1 MKTKFTKILALILAA
16 CSLISC
22 IGLSAFALEWD
33 GDSTGGGGHG
43 RPADT
48 KGFAIRTT
56 DDNVIGYRFSLV
68 DKAGNIKGMSVI
80 DVFRDIYY
88 GRHGYKNLAKFDT
101 KYNKLQMI
109 ENQNSGFSTS
119 VSSVNCYKE
128 ADLGFASELPSADGM
143 GQWQEN
149 GVNLNIILDKLGA
162 GSLRELK
169 TGDKLLVEPIYDVS
183 LEAEYHA
190 VTVAELAV
198 YGKAL
203 LGANSNGG
211 SSSTAAEWGFIA
223 TYTNMHYPNALFTPD
238 GQGLW
243 PAATSLT
250 KKATF
255 QTIIDKGYGVGIAYT
270 QEAPPP
276 PTIPDPDGPQP
287 VLPDPEPTIPDP
299 TPTEPTPTEPTP
311 TEPTPT
317 EPEPEPEPVPSEPTL
332 TVKQCQAW
340 SGTKG
345 TRNSMYGVSIGS
357 SFYNWTYK
365 NGYPMKGNTIWY
377 SVNFPAEEENAY
389 VRQRVWIEQDEVSR
403 DVWSNSNTWFDVAID
418 PTTVPADKSYIMVTA
433 RVDWIDENGNIL
445 KYGTQKR
452 FYIPIRPTV
461 NRYQVTMTDI
471 VGRTVA
477 TSNSAGTSG
486 MVYVGQRAYATYGY
500 TADNTWSS
508 YNNLFANM
516 LQWRNGSWKPVIST
530 GYDGQRTY
538 AALSKA
544 VSQSVTSSL
553 GFVRIPDNS
562 GSGKNQIRFQ
572 MSTSWCQ
579 DTSHTFE
586 TTLRSINV
594 VKADAQLVEILLV
607 DANGYYVEPDELYPG
622 QQITVQ
628 YRYYNNTPCRIFIEG
643 YINDGSKLN
652 GIYAME
658 PYSYC
663 YVNGYTFTVPDQRS
677 IRIWGGVYLE
687 GAGKG
692 NTAWESDGNNNE
704 LYLDCEIDHA
714 LYLRP
719 ISPNAQYRENTDVIT
734 SYWLVNR
741 HTTNY
746 TPSRNISVRFRVYN
760 SSGQL
765 ITTVTK
771 NQVIVPAMEQNLIYF
786 KWSVP
791 EGVTGSVTI
800 RAEII
805 DRGAVYS
812 PVLRRYATRP
822 YTVSQTPDTQ
832 YEEAAPDG
840 FTTPSTPSK
849 TSDAARWYEFIYQNG
864 QFVKKQYGFA
874 LVGTTDT
881 ATPATGSSHYQENG
895 VWTMKSGYGISIR
908 SNLNL
913 MASLSGYTR
922 PTSGAYTLPQYS
934 RALLPEYRYS
944 TASGKYVT
952 LENMGSYA
960 VFPVF
965 EDYGQVHF
973 TPLWFP
979 DGNYTIRVIHSDC
992 WTPAGMLT
1000 VSSVTK
1006 PIIIS
1011 GSAYDDYYVGH

>member
-1 MKTKFTKILALILAA
+1 MKTKRTRIIALILAV

-56 DDNVIGYRFSLV
+56 GDNVIGYRFSLV

-80 DVFRDIYY
+80 DVFRKNWY
-88 GRHGYKNLAKFDT
+88 GNNGYKSLAKFDT

-203 LGANSNGG
+203 LGGNSNGG

-243 PAATSLT
+243 PGAASLT

-270 QEAPPP
+270 QDAPPP

-287 VLPDPEPTIPDP
+287 VLPDPDPTIPDP

-317 EPEPEPEPVPSEPTL
+317 EPEPEPAPSEPTL
-332 TVKQCQAW
+332 TVKKCQVW
-340 SGTKG
+340 PGTLGNREKL
-345 TRNSMYGVSIGS
+345 YGISTGNG
-357 SFYNWTYK
+357 FYNWIYES
-365 NGYPMKGNTIWY
+365 GYPRTGDTVWY

-389 VRQRVWIEQDEVSR
+389 VRQRVWIGQNEVSR
-403 DVWSNSNTWFDVAID
+403 DVWSNDNTWFDVAID
-418 PTTVPADKSYIMVTA
+418 PKTVPANAPMILVQA
-433 RVDWIDENGNIL
+433 REDWIDENGNIL
-445 KYGTQKR
+445 KYGTQKT
-452 FYIPIRPTV
+452 FYIPLRPLV
-461 NRYQVTMTDI
+461 YRQQVSMIDL
-471 VGRTVA
+471 VGKECA
-477 TSNSAGTSG
+477 YSNLTEKSG
-486 MVYVGQRAYATYGY
+486 MVYVGQRAYARYLY
-500 TADNTWSS
+500 TTGDLWGSS
-508 YNNLFANM
+508 NNLYANM
-516 LQWRNGSWKPVIST
+516 LQWKNNGWKPVKSSGWDGLKTNAWLNST
-530 GYDGQRTY
+530 T
-538 AALSKA
+538 
-544 VSQSVTSSL
+544 SQTLTSNL
-553 GFVRIPDNS
+553 GFIRVPDNS
-562 GSGKNQIRFQ
+562 GSGKNQIKFQ
-572 MSTSWCQ
+572 LSSSWSV
-579 DTSHTFE
+579 DELHTLE
-586 TTLRSINV
+586 TTWHSIDV
-594 VKADAQLVEILLV
+594 VKADAQLVEILLI
-607 DANGYYVEPDELYPG
+607 DTNGYYVEPDELYPG

-628 YRYYNNTPCRIFIEG
+628 YKYYNNTACRIFVEG

-652 GIYAME
+652 GIYAIN

-663 YVNGYTFTVPDQRS
+663 YVNGYSFTVPDQRS

-692 NTAWESDGNNNE
+692 NTSWESDGNNNE

-714 LYLRP
+714 LILRP
-719 ISPNAQYRENTDVIT
+719 IAPNAQYRENTEVIT

-746 TPSRNISVRFRVYN
+746 TPYKNISVRFRVYDTR
-760 SSGQL
+760 GQL
-765 ITTVTK
+765 ITTVTQ
-771 NQVIVPAMEQNLIYF
+771 NQVVVPANEQNLIYF
-786 KWSVP
+786 KWKVP

-805 DRGAVYS
+805 DRGVVYN
-812 PVLRRYATRP
+812 PVLRRYATRT
-822 YTVSQTPDTQ
+822 YTMSQTPDTQ
-832 YEEAAPDG
+832 YEETAPDG
-840 FTTPSTPSK
+840 FTTPSTPGR
-849 TSDAARWYEFIYQNG
+849 TSDAARWYEFVYQNG
-864 QFVKKQYGFA
+864 QFVKKQYGFV
-874 LVGTTDT
+874 LVGAMDT
-881 ATPATGSSHYQENG
+881 ATPATGSSHFQENG
-895 VWTMKSGYGISIR
+895 VWTMKSGYGVSIR

-922 PTSGAYTLPQYS
+922 PSSGAYTLPQYS

-944 TASGKYVT
+944 TASGCYVT
-952 LENMGSYA
+952 LDNMGSYA
-960 VFPVF
+960 MFPTF
-965 EDYGQVHF
+965 EDYGRVHF

-979 DGNYTIRVIHSDC
+979 DGNYTIRITHSDC

-1000 VSSVTK
+1000 LSSVTK

>member
-56 DDNVIGYRFSLV
+56 EDNVIGYRFSLV
-68 DKAGNIKGMSVI
+68 DKAGNLKGVSVI
-80 DVFRDIYY
+80 DVFRNIYY
-88 GRHGYKNLAKFDT
+88 GRYGYSSLAKFDT

-128 ADLGFASELPSADGM
+128 ADLDFASELPSADGM
-143 GQWQEN
+143 GHWQEN

-162 GSLRELK
+162 GSLRELN

-183 LEAEYHA
+183 LEGEYHA

-203 LGANSNGG
+203 LGGNSNGG
-211 SSSTAAEWGFIA
+211 SSSTAAQWGFIA
-223 TYTNMHYPNALFTPD
+223 TYTNKHYPNALYTPD

-243 PAATSLT
+243 PGATSLT

-276 PTIPDPDGPQP
+276 PTTPDPDGPQP

-317 EPEPEPEPVPSEPTL
+317 EPEPEPEPSEPTL
-332 TVKQCQAW
+332 TVKKCQVWPGALGNREKLYGISTG
-340 SGTKG
+340 SG
-345 TRNSMYGVSIGS
+345 
-357 SFYNWTYK
+357 FYNWIYES
-365 NGYPMKGNTIWY
+365 GYPRTGDTVWY

-389 VRQRVWIEQDEVSR
+389 VRQRVWIGQKEVSR
-403 DVWSNSNTWFDVAID
+403 DVWSNDNTWFDVAID
-418 PTTVPADKSYIMVTA
+418 PTTVPSTA
-433 RVDWIDENGNIL
+433 PMILVRAREDWIDENGNIL
-445 KYGTQKR
+445 KYGTQKT
-452 FYIPIRPTV
+452 FYIPLRPLIY
-461 NRYQVTMTDI
+461 RQQVSMIDL
-471 VGRTVA
+471 VGKECA
-477 TSNSAGTSG
+477 YSNLTEKSG
-486 MVYVGQRAYATYGY
+486 MVYVGQRAYARYLY
-500 TADNTWSS
+500 TTGDLWGSG
-508 YNNLFANM
+508 NNLYANM
-516 LQWRNGSWKPVIST
+516 LQWKDNGWKPVKSSGWDGLKTNAWLNST
-530 GYDGQRTY
+530 T
-538 AALSKA
+538 
-544 VSQSVTSSL
+544 SQTLTSNL
-553 GFVRIPDNS
+553 GFIRVPDNS
-562 GSGKNQIRFQ
+562 GSGKNQIKFQ
-572 MSTSWCQ
+572 LSSGWSV
-579 DTSHTFE
+579 DELHTLE
-586 TTLRSINV
+586 TTWHSIDV
-594 VKADAQLVEILLV
+594 VKADAQLVEILLI
-607 DANGYYVEPDELYPG
+607 DSNGYYVEPDELYPG

-628 YRYYNNTPCRIFIEG
+628 YKYYNNTPCRIFIEG

-652 GIYAME
+652 GIYAIN

-663 YVNGYTFTVPDQRS
+663 YVNGYTFTVPDQRNL
-677 IRIWGGVYLE
+677 RIWGGVYLE
-687 GAGKG
+687 SAGKG
-692 NTAWESDGNNNE
+692 NTSWESDGNNNE

-714 LYLRP
+714 LILRP
-719 ISPNAQYRENTDVIT
+719 ISPNAQYRENTEVIT

-741 HTTNY
+741 HTTDY
-746 TPSRNISVRFRVYN
+746 TPSRNISIRFRVYN

-765 ITTVTK
+765 MTTVTK
-771 NQVIVPAMEQNLIYF
+771 NQVIVPSKEQNLIYF
-786 KWSVP
+786 KWKVP

-805 DRGAVYS
+805 DRGVVYN

-822 YTVSQTPDTQ
+822 YTMSQTPDTQ

-840 FTTPSTPSK
+840 FTIPATPGK
-849 TSDAARWYEFIYQNG
+849 TSTAARWYEFTFENG
-864 QFVKKQYGFA
+864 RFVKKQYGFA
-874 LVGTTDT
+874 IARTTDT
-881 ATPATGSSHYQENG
+881 VIPATGNTHYRDG
-895 VWTMKSGYGISIR
+895 DAWVMKSGYAVRLR
-908 SNLNL
+908 SRLNL
-913 MASLSGYTR
+913 MATISGYAR
-922 PTSGAYTLPQYS
+922 PSSNAFTLPQYS
-934 RALLPEYRYS
+934 RALFPEYRYS
-944 TASGKYVT
+944 TATGQYVT
-952 LENMGSYA
+952 LEQIGGFAELPFFGSY
-960 VFPVF
+960 
-965 EDYGQVHF
+965 GRVHF

-979 DGNYTIRVIHSDC
+979 DGAYNIRIVHSDC

-1000 VSSVTK
+1000 FSSVTR
-1006 PIIIS
+1006 PLIIS

>member
-1 MKTKFTKILALILAA
+1 MFQKTRRILAMLLAV
-16 CSLISC
+16 CSLVSC

-33 GDSTGGGGHG
+33 GDSTGGGGNG

-48 KGFAIRTT
+48 KGFAVRTT
-56 DDNVIGYRFSLV
+56 DDNVIGFRFSLV
-68 DKAGNIKGMSVI
+68 DKAGNLKGMSVI
-80 DVFRDIYY
+80 DVFRN
-88 GRHGYKNLAKFDT
+88 GWHGNNGYKSLAKFDT

-162 GSLRELK
+162 GSLRELN

-183 LEAEYHA
+183 LEGEYHA
-190 VTVAELAV
+190 VTVAEIAV

-223 TYTNMHYPNALFTPD
+223 SYTNKHYPNALYTPD

-243 PAATSLT
+243 PGATSLT
-250 KKATF
+250 KRATF

-276 PTIPDPDGPQP
+276 VTPDPDDPQP
-287 VLPDPEPTIPDP
+287 VLPVDPDPTDPTDP
-299 TPTEPTPTEPTP
+299 TPTEPTPTDP
-311 TEPTPT
+311 
-317 EPEPEPEPVPSEPTL
+317 EPEPEPEPAPEPSEPTL
-332 TVKQCQAW
+332 TVKQCQVWPGAL
-340 SGTKG
+340 GN
-345 TRNSMYGVSIGS
+345 RQNMYGTSIGD
-357 SFYNWTYK
+357 SFYNWTYE
-365 NGYPMKGNTIWY
+365 NGYPMTGDTLWY

-389 VRQRVWIEQDEVSR
+389 VRQRVWIGQNEVSR
-403 DVWSNSNTWFDVAID
+403 DVWSNDNTWFDVAID
-418 PTTVPADKSYIMVTA
+418 PTTVPSTA
-433 RVDWIDENGNIL
+433 PMILVRAREDWIDENGNIL
-445 KYGTQKR
+445 KYGTQKT
-452 FYIPIRPTV
+452 FYIPIRPLV
-461 NRYQVTMTDI
+461 YRQQVSMTDI
-471 VGRTVA
+471 TGTVCA
-477 TSNSAGTSG
+477 YSNLTEKSG
-486 MVYVGQRAYATYGY
+486 MVYVGQRAYARYRY
-500 TADNTWSS
+500 TTGDSWMS
-508 YNNLFANM
+508 YSNLYANM
-516 LQWRNGSWKPVIST
+516 LQWKNNRWTSVKGSGWDGLKTVAPMNGV
-530 GYDGQRTY
+530 
-538 AALSKA
+538 

-562 GSGKNQIRFQ
+562 GSGKNQMRFQ
-572 MSTSWCQ
+572 LSTNWCQ
-579 DTSHTFE
+579 DTAHTFE
-586 TTLRSINV
+586 TTWHSIDV
-594 VKADAQLVEILLV
+594 VKADAQLVEILLI
-607 DANGYYVEPDELYPG
+607 DASGYYVEPDELYPG

-628 YRYYNNTPCRIFIEG
+628 YKYYNNTACRIFVEG

-652 GIYAME
+652 GIYAIN

-692 NTAWESDGNNNE
+692 NTSWESDGNNNE

-714 LYLRP
+714 LILRP

-734 SYWLVNR
+734 SYWLINR

-746 TPSRNISVRFRVYN
+746 TPSKNISIRFRVYD
-760 SSGQL
+760 SRGQL
-765 ITTVTK
+765 ITTTTK
-771 NQVIVPAMEQNLIYF
+771 RQVIVPSKERNLIYF
-786 KWSVP
+786 KWLVP

-822 YTVSQTPDTQ
+822 YTMSQTPDTQ
-832 YEEAAPDG
+832 YEETAPDG

-849 TSDAARWYEFIYQNG
+849 TSDAARWYEFVYQNG

-895 VWTMKSGYGISIR
+895 AWVMKSGYGISIR

-922 PTSGAYTLPQYS
+922 PSSGAYTLPQYS

-992 WTPAGMLT
+992 WTPAGMLI

-1006 PIIIS
+1006 PIVIS